1 MKVVITGGFGFL
13 GMRLCKR
20 ILAIG
25 EMTDANDQPVVVQK
39 IVLFDMSQPPK
50 DLVPQDPRI
59 ETALGDVTDAE
70 VCKALVSEDGMCIF
84 HLASIMSGAGE
95 KDFDLCWKVNLEGTR
110 NLLEACRAKDGC
122 KFIFASTGAC
132 YGERAPGPEL
142 DSTKLLPQT
151 SYGMTKACCELIIND
166 YTRRGFLDGRVARL
180 ATIIPRPE
188 VNSGLPAAFS
198 AVIREPFFG
207 RDVTLP
213 VRPDMPHAVS
223 GFRVLVRNLMHLAM
237 LPAAALATSSDRCMN
252 MPSLSLTLQDLQQAV
267 KSIASE
273 PSKLGQ
279 VKFEPDEALCAKLG
293 TFHRNMDAARAR
305 ALGMVGDTSA
315 AAIAADFA
323 AEYVDS
329 SLLKPVL
336 EITEEPRHNL
346 LMSNALV
353 NVFRVENAP
362 GDITL
367 MHIHRFDSLYFF
379 FNATTTQ
386 FVTPVDP
393 WKDDSLCPG
402 EVRYGDHGT
411 KCNLTHRI
419 RNTGQRVMFCLDIEF
434 LAFDGSQETHANG
447 SAEKRAKTEP
457 ATVPGLKCTK
467 VRPAARVYNMEVTAG
482 SQWKGRLPFSKML
495 WIVQCGAHVEGDLG
509 DKLVL
514 PGDVQF
520 QEGPRDLE
528 VSVLGSRRS
537 LKLWVVEIL

>member
-13 GMRLCKR
+13 GLRLCNR

-25 EMTDANDQPVVVQK
+25 EMTGANEEPVVVQK
-39 IVLFDMSQPPK
+39 IVLFDMNQPPK
-50 DLVPQDPRI
+50 DLVPQDPRV
-59 ETALGDVTDAE
+59 ETSLGDVTDAE
-70 VCKALVSEDGMCIF
+70 VCKALVNEDGVCIF
-84 HLASIMSGAGE
+84 HLASIMSGQGE
-95 KDFDLCWKVNLEGTR
+95 KDFDMCWKVNLEGTR
-110 NLLEACRAKDGC
+110 NLLEACRAKKGC
-122 KFIFASTGAC
+122 KFIFASSGAC

-151 SYGMTKACCELIIND
+151 TYGMTKACCELIIND

-180 ATIIPRPE
+180 PTIIPRPE

-213 VRPDMPHAVS
+213 IRPDMPHAVS
-223 GFRVLVRNLMHLAM
+223 GFRVLVRNLLHLAM
-237 LPAAALATSSDRCMN
+237 LPAAALALSSDRCMN
-252 MPSLSLTLQDLQQAV
+252 MPSLSLTLRDLDEAV
-267 KSIASE
+267 KSVASD

-279 VKFEPDEALCAKLG
+279 VKFEPDEELCAKLG
-293 TFHRNMDAARAR
+293 TFHRNMDATRAY

-329 SLLKPVL
+329 ALLKPVL
-336 EITEEPRHNL
+336 EITEEPRHNRL
-346 LMSNALV
+346 IANPSV
-353 NVFRVENAP
+353 NVFRTENAP

-367 MHIHRFDSLYFF
+367 MHIHRVDSLYFF

-386 FVTPVDP
+386 SATPTVP

-411 KCNLTHRI
+411 NCTLTHKI
-419 RNTGQRVMFCLDIEF
+419 RNTGKRVMFCLDVEF
-434 LAFDGSQETHANG
+434 LAFDESRRKQENG
-447 SAEKRAKTEP
+447 SAEKRAKTESE
-457 ATVPGLKCTK
+457 TIPGLKCTK
-467 VRPAARVYNMEVTAG
+467 VRPAARVYELEVAAG
-482 SQWKGRLPFSKML
+482 SQWKGSLPFTKML
-495 WIVQCGAHVEGDLG
+495 WIVQCGAHTEGDLG

-528 VSVLGSRRS
+528 VKVLGSRRT